1 MRSFVLGLLL
11 ATAVAHNC
19 RGERDCNPPQV
30 FSDMTITAKPT
41 TPITIIKSKNW
52 DASGLDGPVQEGLRL
67 VRRFLG
73 HTEPTRVFLV
83 APGGT
88 DADYAALKASY
99 CAYIGDSRTQ
109 CMGDL
114 LATVRPPPSSPL
126 PANAPFSLSHPH
138 PHHMLTL
145 CTLHPLRP
153 RAAAARTR
161 WAAATSP
168 PPTAAAAARSPT
180 PACPSP

>member
-1 MRSFVLGLLL
+1 MRSFALGLLL
-11 ATAVAHNC
+11 ATAMANNC
-19 RGERDCNPPQV
+19 RRDQERDCNAPHV
-30 FSDMTITAKPT
+30 FTDMTITAKPT

-88 DADYAALKASY
+88 DADYADLKVNY
-99 CAYIGDSRTQ
+99 CAYISHHDFTQ

-114 LATVRPPPSSPL
+114 LATAKSGGG
-126 PANAPFSLSHPH
+126 
-138 PHHMLTL
+138 TYQ
-145 CTLHPLRP
+145 
-153 RAAAARTR
+153 
-161 WAAATSP
+161 WAAVTST